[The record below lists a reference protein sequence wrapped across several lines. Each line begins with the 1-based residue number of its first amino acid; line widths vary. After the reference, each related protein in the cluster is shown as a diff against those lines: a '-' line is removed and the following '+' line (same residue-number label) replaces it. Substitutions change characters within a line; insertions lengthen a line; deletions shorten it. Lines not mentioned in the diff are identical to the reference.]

1 MSPADSTSNVT
12 SKRYHHG
19 DLRTALIET
28 ARALLAAEQPF
39 SLRAV
44 AAAVGVSPAATYRH
58 FSDRSGLEAAIAA
71 QGYAELHDQL
81 EAASK
86 EITTATE
93 LWRLAVAY
101 AHWAVANHTIFHLM
115 CTAQFS
121 PEAPEKTTT
130 VAAIVDFLQEQLAR
144 WYPEQAGEAFFTGVW
159 ALTHGLT
166 MLYLENKLDISDMA
180 ALEKR
185 IQDVWATMFP
195 A

>member
-1 MSPADSTSNVT
+1 MSPTDST

-19 DLRTALIET
+19 DLRTALIDT
-28 ARALLAAEQPF
+28 ARAILANEQPF

-71 QGYAELHDQL
+71 QGYAELHSQL
-81 EAASK
+81 KAASK
-86 EITTATE
+86 DITAAAE

-101 AHWAVANHTIFHLM
+101 VHWAVANRTIFHLM
-115 CTAQFS
+115 CTVQFNS
-121 PEAPEKTTT
+121 EAPEKTTT
-130 VAAIVDFLQEQLAR
+130 VAAIVDFLRDQLAR
-144 WYPEQAGEAFFTGVW
+144 WYPEQTGDAFFTGIW

-166 MLYLENKLDISDMA
+166 VLYLENKLDISDME

-185 IQDVWATMFP
+185 IQDVWATIFP

>member
-1 MSPADSTSNVT
+1 MSPTDST

-19 DLRTALIET
+19 DLRTALIDT
-28 ARALLAAEQPF
+28 ARAILANEQPF

-71 QGYAELHDQL
+71 QGYAELHNQL
-81 EAASK
+81 KAASK
-86 EITTATE
+86 DITAAAE

-101 AHWAVANHTIFHLM
+101 AHWAVANRTIFHLM
-115 CTAQFS
+115 CTAQFN
-121 PEAPEKTTT
+121 PEAPEKNTT
-130 VAAIVDFLQEQLAR
+130 VAAIVDFLRGQLAR
-144 WYPEQAGEAFFTGVW
+144 WYQDQAGDALFTGVW

-166 MLYLENKLDISDMA
+166 VLYLENKLDIPDME

-185 IQDVWATMFP
+185 IQDVWATIFP